1 MTEILVAVD
10 GHEHCERIVDAAIRL
25 AKPLSAKIILT
36 YVAPKLPVPDEYAA
50 SLQQEEPEIED
61 YYEEFSRR
69 MLGDLDARAKKQ
81 GVQVETLFGVGNP
94 TEFILQKAKARKVS
108 FIVLGA
114 CATHRLKGI
123 RSIGSVTTR
132 VIQNSPVPVVA
143 VP

>member
-10 GHEHCERIVDAAIRL
+10 GHEHCKRIVDTAIQL

-36 YVAPKLPVPDEYAA
+36 YVAPKLSVPDEYAA
-50 SLQQEEPEIED
+50 SLQQEEPVTED
-61 YYEEFSRR
+61 YYEEFSKR
-69 MLGDLDARAKKQ
+69 MLGDLDARARKQ

-94 TEFILQKAKARKVS
+94 TDYIIEKAKSRKVS
-108 FIVLGA
+108 LIVIGA